1 MDAITSARNLHEF
14 MLRIDRV
21 APARAWPGRFELTL
35 AAATLQA
42 HLDFIGGLRI
52 PVTGARPQM
61 AIHTVELRRQTERL
75 QSCLMRQWLSR
86 TLSPVSTLGPRPEE
100 ANGAYAQALDH
111 GCALLSLVIP
121 SAVSWYNATIGRKR

>member
-21 APARAWPGRFELTL
+21 APASAWPGLFELTL

-42 HLDFIGGLRI
+42 HLDFIAGL
-52 PVTGARPQM
+52 PPSAAGARAQM
-61 AIHTVELRRQTERL
+61 AAGVAEFRHETSRL

-86 TLSPVSTLGPRPEE
+86 TLSPVSSSERRPEE
-100 ANGAYAQALDH
+100 ANDAYARALDH
-111 GCALLSLVIP
+111 GRSLLSLVIP
-121 SAVSWYNATIGRKR
+121 CALSWYDATIGRER